1 MVSSAWI
8 SKALTGILIA
18 FALAVFAHTTI
29 IRPWYL
35 RWGAT
40 DEELR
45 MVLPGDQDIPPMS
58 EVSTRAITIH
68 APADQ
73 IWPWLAQ
80 IGQERGGFYSYSWME
95 NLFGADMANADHL
108 FPQTEQLQVGDPVSY
123 LRDGPSFTKAQ
134 VTLMD
139 PGHVLSMKGWTFY
152 LKPIDDQTTRLI
164 VRYPFQVTTLG
175 SKIYYYLNFEIQHF
189 IMETGMMRGIKQ
201 RAEAGN

>member
-8 SKALTGILIA
+8 SKALTGIFIA

-73 IWPWLAQ
+73 IWPWQSSTAL
-80 IGQERGGFYSYSWME
+80 
-95 NLFGADMANADHL
+95 HL
-108 FPQTEQLQVGDPVSY
+108 
-123 LRDGPSFTKAQ
+123 R
-134 VTLMD
+134 
-139 PGHVLSMKGWTFY
+139 
-152 LKPIDDQTTRLI
+152 
-164 VRYPFQVTTLG
+164 
-175 SKIYYYLNFEIQHF
+175 
-189 IMETGMMRGIKQ
+189 
-201 RAEAGN
+201 